1 MIPLCRCFECK
12 PSFCL
17 MKMKIMPEPAMATSA
32 MTPAK
37 KPKADKSKKEG
48 TGGIVDKLA
57 SYSHKLQWLL
67 QTFEY
72 WIADYITHLSK

>member
-1 MIPLCRCFECK
+1 MLDENEDNASACNGDKCNDSCK
-12 PSFCL
+12 EAQEN
-17 MKMKIMPEPAMATSA
+17 IEYQ
-32 MTPAK
+32 
-37 KPKADKSKKEG
+37 KADKSKEEG
-48 TGGIVDKLA
+48 TGGIVDKFA